1 MEKKRKKNKT
11 KQKEHYIQFDERVEN
26 RIETGISGILSP
38 QFTLAE
44 WANEMARNRHN
55 AIRPNPIIH
64 GAILLVKRFHAAEYA
79 YLALIVGSRSLA
91 NTCAHSVKIHGYAWI
106 LHLEISTLIQRESGG
121 DIFFFF
127 AQVSFIIREKKRKRC
142 NTVRELRKSIFFFF
156 FSQI

>member
-106 LHLEISTLIQRESGG
+106 LHLEISTLVQRENGG
-121 DIFFFF
+121 DIFF

-142 NTVRELRKSIFFFF
+142 NTVRELRKSIFFFL
-156 FSQI
+156 QI

>member
-1 MEKKRKKNKT
+1 MHKCCNVQQSSLEKKRKKNKT
-11 KQKEHYIQFDERVEN
+11 KQKEYYIQFDERVEN

-106 LHLEISTLIQRESGG
+106 LHLEISTLVQRENGG
-121 DIFFFF
+121 DIFFLHKFLLLL
-127 AQVSFIIREKKRKRC
+127 EKRSERG
-142 NTVRELRKSIFFFF
+142 VI
-156 FSQI
+156 Q